1 MLKLHGYC
9 CLLAVFFRFC
19 LPFFPF
25 IFRVSVSTLQ
35 SRSCLTSFRCPA
47 VSACLCVS
55 RSFRTLF
62 RVPYRGYVEFL
73 FLCQKARMIL
83 CSAAVAVYVE
93 ATRLYTT
100 AVYWRFF
107 LFCLHLLF
115 FNTCLGPEF
124 CRNNRIRRTMSCR
137 TRPKRNLGADSKS
150 VFALTLLAPGD
161 AMNVKSCIMRLFCRR
176 NAHTEGSKTQTRNK
190 CC

>member
-107 LFCLHLLF
+107 LFRLPLLF
-115 FNTCLGPEF
+115 FNVSFLQPYAYAIALMYDSLCVSRSCLASFHCPAVSACVCVCPVLSGPSF
-124 CRNNRIRRTMSCR
+124 
-137 TRPKRNLGADSKS
+137 
-150 VFALTLLAPGD
+150 V
-161 AMNVKSCIMRLFCRR
+161 
-176 NAHTEGSKTQTRNK
+176 
-190 CC
+190 